1 MAFSTNVDCK
11 ILLSICKIMVSY
23 TKINSERI
31 NYVNIRS
38 KTIKYLEGNIKE
50 KLHGFGFGK
59 QFIMAAKVQS
69 TKG

>member
-1 MAFSTNVDCK
+1 
-11 ILLSICKIMVSY
+11 MVSY

-38 KTIKYLEGNIKE
+38 KTIKYLEGNMKE

-59 QFIMAAKVQS
+59 QFIGYGSKS
-69 TKG
+69 TVYKRINKLGYIKM